1 VRKVGGGEGGFEFER
16 KDERTDVMLISVS
29 LDTSSIA
36 VAVYRI
42 VCWYRGLSDDD
53 DLRGAVEIYLSCCS
67 RSCVSHGSAFAVVC
81 ESTARASK

>member
-1 VRKVGGGEGGFEFER
+1 MRKVGGGEGGFEFER

-42 VCWYRGLSDDD
+42 GCWY
-53 DLRGAVEIYLSCCS
+53 
-67 RSCVSHGSAFAVVC
+67 
-81 ESTARASK
+81 